1 MRWIDTIRQH
11 LNVTALEAR
20 AVFVVSLAF
29 TVGLI
34 ATRLDDSSDLH
45 EHATAARIHRLLD
58 SLQHADALAISNDQQ
73 VKPAAPSP
81 PDSPQ
86 HARSA
91 SVAAAQ
97 HAINLN
103 TATIDQLDAL
113 PGVGPATARAITE
126 ARARNRFTS
135 VDDLLEV
142 KGIGEKKL
150 ERIRPYVAV
159 P

>member
-20 AVFVVSLAF
+20 AVFVVSVAF

-45 EHATAARIHRLLD
+45 EHATAARINQLLD
-58 SLQHADALAISNDQQ
+58 SLQHADTLAINNDHR
-73 VKPAAPSP
+73 VEPAAPSR
-81 PDSPQ
+81 PDSRP
-86 HARSA
+86 A
-91 SVAAAQ
+91 SGAASQ

-103 TATIDQLDAL
+103 TATINQLDAL

-150 ERIRPYVAV
+150 ERIRPYVAA

>member
-20 AVFVVSLAF
+20 AVFVVAMVF
-29 TVGLI
+29 TIGLV
-34 ATRLDDSSDLH
+34 ATHLDDTSDMH
-45 EHATAARIHRLLD
+45 VHATAERIRHLLD
-58 SLQHADALAISNDQQ
+58 SLQHADGQLVNEKDRIES
-73 VKPAAPSP
+73 APP
-81 PDSPQ
+81 PPV
-86 HARSA
+86 HARSTSA
-91 SVAAAQ
+91 GGVLRT
-97 HAINLN
+97 INLN

-126 ARARNRFTS
+126 ARVRNRFTS

-142 KGIGEKKL
+142 KGIGERKL